1 MKRTKI
7 KKVKKYMFLQK
18 SHADAICIIFREE
31 IEIETKKK
39 HLSTKLTVS
48 ETFLNDVMGVLMLFQ
63 SILVDDIDDNFYS
76 IIQLLNTRT
85 CFMMLQA

>member
-31 IEIETKKK
+31 IEIETKKAFK
-39 HLSTKLTVS
+39 YKV
-48 ETFLNDVMGVLMLFQ
+48 N
-63 SILVDDIDDNFYS
+63 
-76 IIQLLNTRT
+76 
-85 CFMMLQA
+85 CK